1 MQAKKQL
8 HLHHH
13 PFLLAAEQ
21 KMHHPFHPVVK
32 KQHPQHHPFLPVV
45 KKQHPQHHP
54 FHPVVKKQHPQH
66 HPFLPVAYPVAKK
79 QLLLLEA
86 KHRLLQ

>member
-32 KQHPQHHPFLPVV
+32 KQHPQHHPFLPV
-45 KKQHPQHHP
+45 
-54 FHPVVKKQHPQH
+54 
-66 HPFLPVAYPVAKK
+66 AYPVAKK